1 MIALLISLTA
11 IAAWSI
17 VATVHAVSV
26 DGYGRIPTRG

>member
-1 MIALLISLTA
+1 MIALMISLAA

-26 DGYGRIPTRG
+26 DGYGRIPTRH